1 MNLFNATEF
10 YTLKWLHFTS
20 EKECVNEPFK
30 CFRGKADT
38 GYSQIRGNHSET
50 VVRTRSGSLREQGK
64 MLGC

>member
-38 GYSQIRGNHSET
+38 GYSQIQRKPQRN
-50 VVRTRSGSLREQGK
+50 SGEDEVGK
-64 MLGC
+64 LKGAG